1 MMMADSSLPDLQ
13 RKPHALGA
21 WLASASRLLGALLR
35 EPTGAIGFIMIV
47 LLCMIAL
54 CAPLLPLKDPLR
66 IYIEHRLEAPGAAF
80 WLGTDQ
86 VGRDILSRT
95 IWGARASLSIGIC
108 AVAIGLV
115 LGTGIGLV
123 AGYKAGSW
131 LDETLMKVME
141 VLASIP
147 LLIWAIALVGIT
159 GTDTLHVGFLALTN
173 EAKLVLLIGV
183 LYAPGLARLTH
194 SLAKAEAQAEYV
206 AARHLQGASDWRIM
220 VSDILPNIISPVLI
234 QASLLLGVTIIVEA
248 SLSFIGLG
256 VQPPTP
262 SWGAMLSDARVLI
275 FTDNWWVS
283 VFPGVAVFLSVLAFN
298 LFGDSMRT
306 VLDPRRR
313 NVRAAHVPGASL

>member
-1 MMMADSSLPDLQ
+1 MMADSSLSNVH
-13 RKPHALGA
+13 RKPHALGT
-21 WLASASRLLGALLR
+21 WLASAGRLLRALMR
-35 EPTGAIGFIMIV
+35 EPAGAIGLVTIV
-47 LLCMIAL
+47 LLAAIAV
-54 CAPLLPLKDPLR
+54 CAPWLPLKDPLQL
-66 IYIEHRLEAPGAAF
+66 YIEHRLEAPGAAF

-95 IWGARASLSIGIC
+95 IWGARASLSIGLC

-159 GTDTLHVGFLALTN
+159 GTDTLHVGMLAISN
-173 EAKLVLLIGV
+173 ETKLVLLIGV

-194 SLAKAEAQAEYV
+194 SLAKAESQAEYV
-206 AARHLQGASDWRIM
+206 AARVLQGASAARIM
-220 VSDILPNIISPVLI
+220 FSDVLPNIISPVLI
-234 QASLLLGVTIIVEA
+234 QATLLLGVTIIVEA

-262 SWGAMLSDARVLI
+262 SWGAMLSDARALI

-283 VFPGVAVFLSVLAFN
+283 VFPGAAVFVSVLAFN

-306 VLDPRRR
+306 ILDPRRR
-313 NVRAAHVPGASL
+313 NAQAANVPGASL

>member
-1 MMMADSSLPDLQ
+1 MMADSSLPNVH
-13 RKPHALGA
+13 RKPPVLGA
-21 WLASASRLLGALLR
+21 WLASAGRLLRALMH
-35 EPTGAIGFIMIV
+35 EPAGAIGLVTIV
-47 LLCMIAL
+47 LLGVIAL
-54 CAPLLPLKDPLR
+54 CAPWLPLKDPLQL
-66 IYIEHRLEAPGAAF
+66 YIEHRLEAPSAAF
-80 WLGTDQ
+80 CLGTDQ

-95 IWGARASLSIGIC
+95 IWGARASLSIGLC

-123 AGYKAGSW
+123 AGYKSGSW

-159 GTDTLHVGFLALTN
+159 GTDTLRVGLLAISN
-173 EAKLVLLIGV
+173 ETKLVLLIGV

-194 SLAKAEAQAEYV
+194 SLAKAESQAEYV
-206 AARHLQGASDWRIM
+206 AARVLQGASEARIM
-220 VSDILPNIISPVLI
+220 LSDVLPNIISPVLI

-262 SWGAMLSDARVLI
+262 SWGAMLSDARALI

-283 VFPGVAVFLSVLAFN
+283 VFPGAAVFVSVLAFN

-306 VLDPRRR
+306 ILDPRRR
-313 NVRAAHVPGASL
+313 NAHAANVPGASL

>member
-1 MMMADSSLPDLQ
+1 MMADSSLTHPT
-13 RKPHALGA
+13 RKPRAIGT
-21 WLASASRLLGALLR
+21 WLASTGRLLRALLHD
-35 EPTGAIGFIMIV
+35 PAGAIGLATIV
-47 LLCMIAL
+47 LLGVIAL
-54 CAPLLPLKDPLR
+54 CAPWLPLKDPLQL
-66 IYIEHRLEAPGAAF
+66 YIDHRLEAPSAAF
-80 WLGTDQ
+80 WFGTDQ
-86 VGRDILSRT
+86 VGRDLLSRT
-95 IWGARASLSIGIC
+95 IWGARASLSIGLC

-123 AGYKAGSW
+123 AGYRAGSW
-131 LDETLMKVME
+131 LDETLMKIME

-159 GTDTLHVGFLALTN
+159 GTDTLHLGFLVISN
-173 EAKLVLLIGV
+173 ETKLVLLIGV

-206 AARHLQGASDWRIM
+206 AARILQGASGTRIM
-220 VSDILPNIISPVLI
+220 LSDILPNIVSPVLI

-262 SWGAMLSDARVLI
+262 SWGAMLSDARALI

-283 VFPGVAVFLSVLAFN
+283 VFPGAAVFVSVLAFN

-306 VLDPRRR
+306 ILDPRRR
-313 NVRAAHVPGASL
+313 NARATQLPGGTL

>member
-1 MMMADSSLPDLQ
+1 MMADSSLPNVHH
-13 RKPHALGA
+13 KPPVLGA
-21 WLASASRLLGALLR
+21 WLASAGRLLRALMH
-35 EPTGAIGFIMIV
+35 EPAGAIGLVTIV
-47 LLCMIAL
+47 LLGVIAL
-54 CAPLLPLKDPLR
+54 CAPWLPLKDPLQL
-66 IYIEHRLEAPGAAF
+66 YIEHRLEAPSAAF

-95 IWGARASLSIGIC
+95 IWGARASLSIGLC

-123 AGYKAGSW
+123 AGYKSGSW

-159 GTDTLHVGFLALTN
+159 GTDTLRVGLLAISN
-173 EAKLVLLIGV
+173 ETKLVLLIGV

-194 SLAKAEAQAEYV
+194 SLAKAESQAEYV
-206 AARHLQGASDWRIM
+206 AARVLQGASEARIM
-220 VSDILPNIISPVLI
+220 LSDVLPNIISPVLI

-262 SWGAMLSDARVLI
+262 SWGAMLSDARALI

-283 VFPGVAVFLSVLAFN
+283 VFPGAAVFVSVLAFN

-306 VLDPRRR
+306 ILDPRRR
-313 NVRAAHVPGASL
+313 NAHAANVPGASL

>member
-1 MMMADSSLPDLQ
+1 MMADSSLPNVH
-13 RKPHALGA
+13 RKPPVLGA
-21 WLASASRLLGALLR
+21 WLASAGRLLRALMH
-35 EPTGAIGFIMIV
+35 EPAGAIGLVTIV
-47 LLCMIAL
+47 LLGVIAL
-54 CAPLLPLKDPLR
+54 CAPWLPLKDPLQL
-66 IYIEHRLEAPGAAF
+66 YIEHRLEAPSAAF

-95 IWGARASLSIGIC
+95 IWGARASLSIGLC

-159 GTDTLHVGFLALTN
+159 GTDTLRVGFLAISN
-173 EAKLVLLIGV
+173 ETKLVLLIGV

-194 SLAKAEAQAEYV
+194 SLAKAESQAEYV
-206 AARHLQGASDWRIM
+206 AARVLQGASEARIM
-220 VSDILPNIISPVLI
+220 LSDVLPNIISPVLI

-262 SWGAMLSDARVLI
+262 SWGAMLSDARALI

-283 VFPGVAVFLSVLAFN
+283 VFPGAAVFVSVLAFN

-306 VLDPRRR
+306 ILDPRRR
-313 NVRAAHVPGASL
+313 NAHAANVPGASL

>member
-1 MMMADSSLPDLQ
+1 MMADSSLSNVH
-13 RKPHALGA
+13 RKPHALGT
-21 WLASASRLLGALLR
+21 WLASAGRLLRALMR
-35 EPTGAIGFIMIV
+35 EPAGAIGLVTIV
-47 LLCMIAL
+47 LLAAIAV
-54 CAPLLPLKDPLR
+54 CAPWLPLKDPLQL
-66 IYIEHRLEAPGAAF
+66 YIEHRLEAPGAAF

-95 IWGARASLSIGIC
+95 IWGARASLSIGLC

-159 GTDTLHVGFLALTN
+159 GTDTLHVGMLAISN
-173 EAKLVLLIGV
+173 ETKLVLLIGL

-194 SLAKAEAQAEYV
+194 SLAKAESQAEYV
-206 AARHLQGASDWRIM
+206 AARVLQGASAARIM
-220 VSDILPNIISPVLI
+220 FSDVLPNIISPVLI
-234 QASLLLGVTIIVEA
+234 QATLLLGVTIIVEA

-262 SWGAMLSDARVLI
+262 SWGAMLSDARALI

-283 VFPGVAVFLSVLAFN
+283 VFPGAAVFVSVLAFN

-306 VLDPRRR
+306 ILDPRRR
-313 NVRAAHVPGASL
+313 NAQAANVPGASL

>member
-54 CAPLLPLKDPLR
+54 CAPLLPLKDPLQ

-95 IWGARASLSIGIC
+95 ICGARASLSIGIC

-115 LGTGIGLV
+115 LGTGIVLV

-131 LDETLMKVME
+131 LDETLMKAME

-147 LLIWAIALVGIT
+147 LL
-159 GTDTLHVGFLALTN
+159 
-173 EAKLVLLIGV
+173 
-183 LYAPGLARLTH
+183 
-194 SLAKAEAQAEYV
+194 
-206 AARHLQGASDWRIM
+206 
-220 VSDILPNIISPVLI
+220 
-234 QASLLLGVTIIVEA
+234 
-248 SLSFIGLG
+248 
-256 VQPPTP
+256 
-262 SWGAMLSDARVLI
+262 
-275 FTDNWWVS
+275 
-283 VFPGVAVFLSVLAFN
+283 
-298 LFGDSMRT
+298 
-306 VLDPRRR
+306 
-313 NVRAAHVPGASL
+313 

>member
-1 MMMADSSLPDLQ
+1 MMADSSLPNVH
-13 RKPHALGA
+13 RKPPVLGA
-21 WLASASRLLGALLR
+21 WLASAGRLLRALMH
-35 EPTGAIGFIMIV
+35 EPTGAIGLVTIV
-47 LLCMIAL
+47 LLGVIAL
-54 CAPLLPLKDPLR
+54 CAPWLPLKDPLQL
-66 IYIEHRLEAPGAAF
+66 YIEHRLEAPSAAF

-95 IWGARASLSIGIC
+95 IWGARASLSIGLC

-123 AGYKAGSW
+123 AGYKSGSW

-159 GTDTLHVGFLALTN
+159 GTDTLRVGLLAISN
-173 EAKLVLLIGV
+173 ETKLVLLIGV

-194 SLAKAEAQAEYV
+194 SLAKAESQAEYV
-206 AARHLQGASDWRIM
+206 AARVLQGASEARIM
-220 VSDILPNIISPVLI
+220 LSDVLPNIISPVLI

-262 SWGAMLSDARVLI
+262 SWGAMLSDARALI

-283 VFPGVAVFLSVLAFN
+283 VFPGAAVFVSVLAFN

-306 VLDPRRR
+306 ILDPRRR
-313 NVRAAHVPGASL
+313 NAHAANVPGASL

>member
-1 MMMADSSLPDLQ
+1 MMADSSLSNVH
-13 RKPHALGA
+13 RKPHALGT
-21 WLASASRLLGALLR
+21 WLASAGRLLRALMR
-35 EPTGAIGFIMIV
+35 EPAGAIGLVTIV
-47 LLCMIAL
+47 LLAAIAV
-54 CAPLLPLKDPLR
+54 CAPWLPLKDPLQL
-66 IYIEHRLEAPGAAF
+66 YIEHRLEAPGAAF

-95 IWGARASLSIGIC
+95 IWGARASLSIGLC

-159 GTDTLHVGFLALTN
+159 GTDTLHVGMLAISN
-173 EAKLVLLIGV
+173 ETKLVLLIGV

-194 SLAKAEAQAEYV
+194 SLAKAESQAEYV
-206 AARHLQGASDWRIM
+206 AARVLQGASAARIM
-220 VSDILPNIISPVLI
+220 FSDVLPNIISPVLI
-234 QASLLLGVTIIVEA
+234 QATLLLGVTIIVEA

-262 SWGAMLSDARVLI
+262 SWGAMLSDARALI

-283 VFPGVAVFLSVLAFN
+283 VFPGAAVFVGVLAFN

-306 VLDPRRR
+306 ILDPRRR
-313 NVRAAHVPGASL
+313 NAQAANVPGASL

>member
-1 MMMADSSLPDLQ
+1 MMADSSLPNVH
-13 RKPHALGA
+13 RKPPVLGA
-21 WLASASRLLGALLR
+21 WLASAGRLLRALMH
-35 EPTGAIGFIMIV
+35 EPTGAIGLVTIV
-47 LLCMIAL
+47 LLGVIAL
-54 CAPLLPLKDPLR
+54 CAPWLPLKDPLQL
-66 IYIEHRLEAPGAAF
+66 YIEHRLEAPSAAF

-95 IWGARASLSIGIC
+95 IWGARASLSIGLC

-115 LGTGIGLV
+115 LGTGVGLV
-123 AGYKAGSW
+123 AGYKSGSW

-159 GTDTLHVGFLALTN
+159 GTDTLRVGLLAISN
-173 EAKLVLLIGV
+173 ETKLVLLIGV

-194 SLAKAEAQAEYV
+194 SLAKAESQAEYV
-206 AARHLQGASDWRIM
+206 AARVLQGASEARIM
-220 VSDILPNIISPVLI
+220 LSDVLPNIISPVLI

-262 SWGAMLSDARVLI
+262 SWGAMLSDARALI

-283 VFPGVAVFLSVLAFN
+283 VFPGAAVFVSVLAFN

-306 VLDPRRR
+306 ILDPRRR
-313 NVRAAHVPGASL
+313 NAHAANVPGASL

>member
-1 MMMADSSLPDLQ
+1 MMADSSLPNVH
-13 RKPHALGA
+13 RKPPVLGA
-21 WLASASRLLGALLR
+21 WLASAGRLLRALMH
-35 EPTGAIGFIMIV
+35 EPAGAIGLVTIV
-47 LLCMIAL
+47 LLGVIAL
-54 CAPLLPLKDPLR
+54 CAPWLPLKDPLQL
-66 IYIEHRLEAPGAAF
+66 YIEHRLEAPSAAF

-95 IWGARASLSIGIC
+95 IWGARASLSIGLC

-123 AGYKAGSW
+123 AGYKSGSW

-159 GTDTLHVGFLALTN
+159 GTDTLRVGLLAISN
-173 EAKLVLLIGV
+173 ETKLVLLIGV

-194 SLAKAEAQAEYV
+194 SLAKAESQAEYV
-206 AARHLQGASDWRIM
+206 AARVLQGASEARIM
-220 VSDILPNIISPVLI
+220 LSDVLPNIISPVLI

-262 SWGAMLSDARVLI
+262 SWGAMLSDARAPI

-283 VFPGVAVFLSVLAFN
+283 VFPGAAVFVSVLAFN

-306 VLDPRRR
+306 ILDPRRR
-313 NVRAAHVPGASL
+313 NAHAANVPGASL

>member
-1 MMMADSSLPDLQ
+1 MMADSSLPNVH
-13 RKPHALGA
+13 RKPPVLGA
-21 WLASASRLLGALLR
+21 WLASAGRLLRALMH
-35 EPTGAIGFIMIV
+35 EPAGAIGLVTIV
-47 LLCMIAL
+47 LLGVIAL
-54 CAPLLPLKDPLR
+54 CAPWLPLKDPLQL
-66 IYIEHRLEAPGAAF
+66 YIEHRLEAPSAAF

-95 IWGARASLSIGIC
+95 IWGARASLSIGLC

-123 AGYKAGSW
+123 AGYKSGSW

-159 GTDTLHVGFLALTN
+159 GTDTLHVGFLAISN
-173 EAKLVLLIGV
+173 ETKLVLLIGV

-194 SLAKAEAQAEYV
+194 SLAKAESQAEYV
-206 AARHLQGASDWRIM
+206 AARVLQGASEARIM
-220 VSDILPNIISPVLI
+220 LSDVLPNIISPVLI

-262 SWGAMLSDARVLI
+262 SWGAMLSDARALI

-283 VFPGVAVFLSVLAFN
+283 VFPGAAVFVSVLAFN

-306 VLDPRRR
+306 ILDPRRR
-313 NVRAAHVPGASL
+313 NAHAANVPGASL

>member
-1 MMMADSSLPDLQ
+1 MMADSSLPNVQ
-13 RKPHALGA
+13 RKPSALGT
-21 WLASASRLLGALLR
+21 WLASAGHLLR
-35 EPTGAIGFIMIV
+35 ALMREPAGAIGLV
-47 LLCMIAL
+47 TIAL
-54 CAPLLPLKDPLR
+54 LGVIAVCAPWLPLKDPLQL
-66 IYIEHRLEAPGAAF
+66 YIEHRLEAPSAAF

-95 IWGARASLSIGIC
+95 IWGARASLSIGLC
-108 AVAIGLV
+108 AVAIGLM

-159 GTDTLHVGFLALTN
+159 GTDTLHVGFLSISN
-173 EAKLVLLIGV
+173 ETKLVLLIGV

-194 SLAKAEAQAEYV
+194 SLAKTESQAEYV
-206 AARHLQGASDWRIM
+206 AARVLQGASGARIM
-220 VSDILPNIISPVLI
+220 FSDVLPNIISPVLI

-262 SWGAMLSDARVLI
+262 SWGAMLSDARALI

-283 VFPGVAVFLSVLAFN
+283 VFPGAAVFVSVLAFN

-306 VLDPRRR
+306 ILDPRRR
-313 NVRAAHVPGASL
+313 NAHAVNVPGASL

>member
-1 MMMADSSLPDLQ
+1 MMADSSLPELQ
-13 RKPHALGA
+13 RRPHACGA
-21 WLASASRLLGALLR
+21 WLASAGRLLRALMHEPAGAIGLVAIVLLGA
-35 EPTGAIGFIMIV
+35 M
-47 LLCMIAL
+47 AL
-54 CAPLLPLKDPLR
+54 CAPWLPLKDPLQ
-66 IYIEHRLEAPGAAF
+66 IHIEYRLQAPSATF
-80 WLGTDQ
+80 WFGTDQ
-86 VGRDILSRT
+86 VGRDMLSRT
-95 IWGARASLSIGIC
+95 IWGARASLSIGLC

-159 GTDTLHVGFLALTN
+159 GTDTLHVGMLAISN
-173 EAKLVLLIGV
+173 ETKLVLLIGV

-194 SLAKAEAQAEYV
+194 SLAKAESQSEYV
-206 AARHLQGASDWRIM
+206 AARVLQGASGARIM
-220 VSDILPNIISPVLI
+220 LSDVLPNIISPVLI

-262 SWGAMLSDARVLI
+262 SWGAMLSDARALV

-283 VFPGVAVFLSVLAFN
+283 VFPGAAVFVSVLAFN
-298 LFGDSMRT
+298 LFGDAMRT
-306 VLDPRRR
+306 ILDPRRR
-313 NVRAAHVPGASL
+313 HAHVANLPGTSL

>member
-1 MMMADSSLPDLQ
+1 MMADSSLPNVH
-13 RKPHALGA
+13 RKPPVLGA
-21 WLASASRLLGALLR
+21 WLASAGRLLRALMH
-35 EPTGAIGFIMIV
+35 EPAGAIGLVTIV
-47 LLCMIAL
+47 LLGVIAL
-54 CAPLLPLKDPLR
+54 CAPWLPLKDPLQL
-66 IYIEHRLEAPGAAF
+66 YIEHRLEAPSAAF

-95 IWGARASLSIGIC
+95 IWGARASLSIGLC

-123 AGYKAGSW
+123 AGYKSGSW

-159 GTDTLHVGFLALTN
+159 GTDTLRVGLLAISN
-173 EAKLVLLIGV
+173 ETKLVLLIGV

-194 SLAKAEAQAEYV
+194 SLAKAESQAEYV
-206 AARHLQGASDWRIM
+206 AARVLQGASEARIM
-220 VSDILPNIISPVLI
+220 FSDVLPNIISPVLI

-262 SWGAMLSDARVLI
+262 SWGAMLSDARALI

-283 VFPGVAVFLSVLAFN
+283 VFPGAAVFVSVLAFN

-306 VLDPRRR
+306 ILDPRRR
-313 NVRAAHVPGASL
+313 NAHAANVPGASL

>member
-1 MMMADSSLPDLQ
+1 MMADSSLSNVR
-13 RKPHALGA
+13 RKPHALGT
-21 WLASASRLLGALLR
+21 WLASAARLLRALMR
-35 EPTGAIGFIMIV
+35 EPAGAIGLVTIV
-47 LLCMIAL
+47 LLIVVAVS
-54 CAPLLPLKDPLR
+54 APWLPLQDPLQLH
-66 IYIEHRLEAPGAAF
+66 IEHRLEAPGAAF
-80 WLGTDQ
+80 WFGTDQ

-95 IWGARASLSIGIC
+95 IWGARASLSIGLC
-108 AVAIGLV
+108 AVAIGLM

-131 LDETLMKVME
+131 LDETLMKLME

-159 GTDTLHVGFLALTN
+159 GTDTLHLGILTISN
-173 EAKLVLLIGV
+173 ETKLVLLIGV

-194 SLAKAEAQAEYV
+194 SLAKAESQAEYV
-206 AARHLQGASDWRIM
+206 AARVLQGAGGVRIM
-220 VSDILPNIISPVLI
+220 LSDVLPNIVSPVLI
-234 QASLLLGVTIIVEA
+234 QATLLLGVTIIVEA

-262 SWGAMLSDARVLI
+262 SWGAMLSDARALV

-283 VFPGVAVFLSVLAFN
+283 AFPGAAVFVSVLAFN

-306 VLDPRRR
+306 ILDPRRR
-313 NVRAAHVPGASL
+313 NARAANVPGASL

>member
-1 MMMADSSLPDLQ
+1 MMADSSLPNVH
-13 RKPHALGA
+13 RKPPVLGA
-21 WLASASRLLGALLR
+21 WLASAGRLLRALMH
-35 EPTGAIGFIMIV
+35 EPAGAIGLVTIV
-47 LLCMIAL
+47 LLGVIAL
-54 CAPLLPLKDPLR
+54 CAPWLPLKDPLQL
-66 IYIEHRLEAPGAAF
+66 YIEHRLEAPSAAF
-80 WLGTDQ
+80 CLGTDQ

-95 IWGARASLSIGIC
+95 IWGARASLSIGLC

-123 AGYKAGSW
+123 AGCKSGSW

-159 GTDTLHVGFLALTN
+159 GTDTLRVGLLAISN
-173 EAKLVLLIGV
+173 ETKLVLLIGV

-194 SLAKAEAQAEYV
+194 SLAKAESQAEYV
-206 AARHLQGASDWRIM
+206 AARVLQGASEARIM
-220 VSDILPNIISPVLI
+220 LSDVLPNIISPVLI

-262 SWGAMLSDARVLI
+262 SWGAMLSDARALI

-283 VFPGVAVFLSVLAFN
+283 VFPGAAVFVSVLAFN

-306 VLDPRRR
+306 ILDPRRR
-313 NVRAAHVPGASL
+313 NAHAANVPGASL

>member
-1 MMMADSSLPDLQ
+1 MMADSSLPNVH
-13 RKPHALGA
+13 RKPPVLGA
-21 WLASASRLLGALLR
+21 WLASAGRLLRALMH
-35 EPTGAIGFIMIV
+35 EPAGAIGLVTIV
-47 LLCMIAL
+47 LLGVIAL
-54 CAPLLPLKDPLR
+54 CAPWLPLKDPLQL
-66 IYIEHRLEAPGAAF
+66 YIEHRLEAPSAAF

-95 IWGARASLSIGIC
+95 IWGARASLSIGLC

-115 LGTGIGLV
+115 LGTGVGLV
-123 AGYKAGSW
+123 AGYKSGSW

-159 GTDTLHVGFLALTN
+159 GTDTLRVGLLAISN
-173 EAKLVLLIGV
+173 ETKLVLLIGV

-194 SLAKAEAQAEYV
+194 SLAKAESQAEYV
-206 AARHLQGASDWRIM
+206 AARVLQGASEARIM
-220 VSDILPNIISPVLI
+220 LSDVLPNIISPVLI

-262 SWGAMLSDARVLI
+262 SWGAMLSDARALI

-283 VFPGVAVFLSVLAFN
+283 VFPGAAVFVSVLAFN

-306 VLDPRRR
+306 ILDPRRR
-313 NVRAAHVPGASL
+313 NAHAANVPGASL

>member
-1 MMMADSSLPDLQ
+1 
-13 RKPHALGA
+13 
-21 WLASASRLLGALLR
+21 
-35 EPTGAIGFIMIV
+35 
-47 LLCMIAL
+47 
-54 CAPLLPLKDPLR
+54 
-66 IYIEHRLEAPGAAF
+66 
-80 WLGTDQ
+80 
-86 VGRDILSRT
+86 
-95 IWGARASLSIGIC
+95 
-108 AVAIGLV
+108 V

-123 AGYKAGSW
+123 AGYKSGSW

-159 GTDTLHVGFLALTN
+159 GTDTLRVGLLAISN
-173 EAKLVLLIGV
+173 ETKLVLLIGV

-194 SLAKAEAQAEYV
+194 SLAKAESQAEYV
-206 AARHLQGASDWRIM
+206 AARVLQGASGARIM
-220 VSDILPNIISPVLI
+220 LSDVLPNIVSPVLI

-262 SWGAMLSDARVLI
+262 SWGAMLSDARALI

-283 VFPGVAVFLSVLAFN
+283 VFPGAAVFVSVLAFN

-306 VLDPRRR
+306 ILDPRRR
-313 NVRAAHVPGASL
+313 NAHAANVPGASL

>member
-1 MMMADSSLPDLQ
+1 MMADSSLPNLQ
-13 RKPHALGA
+13 RKPHVLGV
-21 WLASASRLLGALLR
+21 WLASAGRLLRALLHEPAGAIGLVTIVLLGA
-35 EPTGAIGFIMIV
+35 
-47 LLCMIAL
+47 IAL
-54 CAPLLPLKDPLR
+54 CAPWLPLKDPLQ
-66 IYIEHRLEAPGAAF
+66 IYIEHRLEAPSAAF

-95 IWGARASLSIGIC
+95 IWGARASLSIGLC

-131 LDETLMKVME
+131 LEETLMKVME

-159 GTDTLHVGFLALTN
+159 GTDTLHLGILAISN
-173 EAKLVLLIGV
+173 ETKLVLLIGV

-194 SLAKAEAQAEYV
+194 SLAKAESQAEYV
-206 AARHLQGASDWRIM
+206 AARVLQGAGSARIM
-220 VSDILPNIISPVLI
+220 VSDVLPNIVSPVLI

-262 SWGAMLSDARVLI
+262 SWGAMLSDARALI

-283 VFPGVAVFLSVLAFN
+283 VCPGAAVFVSVLAFN

-306 VLDPRRR
+306 ILDPRRR
-313 NVRAAHVPGASL
+313 SVPGASL